1 MRLIDADEL
10 EGHIKIL
17 GIWDEVENKDVFTN
31 DIKDAILKLID
42 AQPTAYDSDK
52 VVEQLEKLKSLVP
65 VNRVLDDIINDK
77 PKELGMLIAYEKA
90 IKIVKGGG
98 VDGN

>member
-1 MRLIDADEL
+1 MGRLIDADVNRDEFMEEVYDIL
-10 EGHIKIL
+10 SDEPDNIKANLI
-17 GIWDEVENKDVFTN
+17 
-31 DIKDAILKLID
+31 ID
-42 AQPTAYDSDK
+42 AFDEIQTAYDSDK

-65 VNRVLDDIINDK
+65 VNRVLDDIVNDK

-98 VDGN
+98 VDG

>member
-1 MRLIDADEL
+1 MGRLIDAGLVLDNLSGRL
-10 EGHIKIL
+10 ESMK
-17 GIWDEVENKDVFTN
+17 DYDAVKDVIN
-31 DIKDAILKLID
+31 NM
-42 AQPTAYDSDK
+42 PTAYDPDK
-52 VVEQLEKLKSLVP
+52 VVQQLEKLKSLVP

>member
-17 GIWDEVENKDVFTN
+17 EIWDEVENKDVFTN

-42 AQPTAYDSDK
+42 AQPTAYDPDK
-52 VVEQLEKLKSLVP
+52 VVEQLENERKFWENAYDS
-65 VNRVLDDIINDK
+65 N
-77 PKELGMLIAYEKA
+77 LGKEKA
-90 IKIVKGGG
+90 RSYEHAIEIMKGGG
-98 VDGN
+98 VNGN

>member
-1 MRLIDADEL
+1 MGRLIDADVNRDEFMEEVYDIL
-10 EGHIKIL
+10 SDEPDNIKANLI
-17 GIWDEVENKDVFTN
+17 
-31 DIKDAILKLID
+31 ID
-42 AQPTAYDSDK
+42 AFDEIQTAYDPDK

-65 VNRVLDDIINDK
+65 VNRVIDDIINDK

>member
-1 MRLIDADEL
+1 MRLIDA
-10 EGHIKIL
+10 
-17 GIWDEVENKDVFTN
+17 ENLMTVT
-31 DIKDAILKLID
+31 DIREDGAEITYVPYSEIES
-42 AQPTAYDSDK
+42 APTAYDPDK

-90 IKIVKGGG
+90 IKIVKGGV
-98 VDGN
+98 VDG

>member
-1 MRLIDADEL
+1 MGRLIDADAFKRQVA
-10 EGHIKIL
+10 GMAISNNYPA
-17 GIWDEVENKDVFTN
+17 NKAN
-31 DIKDAILKLID
+31 ALCELID
-42 AQPTAYDSDK
+42 AQPIAYDPDK

-98 VDGN
+98 VDG

>member
-42 AQPTAYDSDK
+42 AQPTAYDPDK

-65 VNRVLDDIINDK
+65 VNRVLDDIVNDK

-90 IKIVKGGG
+90 IKIVRGGG
-98 VDGN
+98 VDA